1 MAVGGSGGTIKDFF
15 APPSV
20 NKSMEDLRDR
30 SSVDFSSNTSW
41 VVDMILS
48 LHQDDT
54 KIAEYM
60 EEHCEAF
67 KFDPRVG
74 IATQKQHNIHQGY
87 IDKVLAFMEE
97 ACDGLNIDPDDF
109 VRAVRTLFSFQPIP

>member
-1 MAVGGSGGTIKDFF
+1 
-15 APPSV
+15 
-20 NKSMEDLRDR
+20 MEDLRDR

-97 ACDGLNIDPDDF
+97 AYSIVAKSVVAVMTWDSVVLGGTDGCRRGFPS
-109 VRAVRTLFSFQPIP
+109 VLFLDVVE